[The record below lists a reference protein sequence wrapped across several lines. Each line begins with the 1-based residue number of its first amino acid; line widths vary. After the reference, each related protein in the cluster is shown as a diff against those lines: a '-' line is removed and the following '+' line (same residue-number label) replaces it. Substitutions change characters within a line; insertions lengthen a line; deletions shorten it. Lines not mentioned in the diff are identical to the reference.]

1 LDALEKEREMN
12 FKAAIFDMDG
22 LLLDTENVC
31 KGIFEKA
38 CEALGVPFLEEKYLS
53 IIGCNSKTI
62 HAKLGEAYA
71 GIIDYKVINEEW
83 RQRYTSVVFHQ
94 AIPKKH
100 GVIELLDWL
109 ASKNIPIAV
118 ATSTHRD
125 VAEKKLKLAG
135 LDGYFNCLATGCEV
149 TRGKPDP
156 EIYHL
161 AAKRLG
167 VASEHCLAFE
177 DSNNGVKAAVA
188 AAMHT
193 YQVPDLVAP
202 CEDVKALNVQT
213 RTSLFEVYQE
223 LSGSYLT
230 R

>member
-1 LDALEKEREMN
+1 MN

-31 KGIFEKA
+31 KRIFEKA
-38 CEALGVPFLEEKYLS
+38 CNTLGVPFLEESYLS

-62 HAKLGEAYA
+62 HAKLGEAYHD
-71 GIIDYKVINEEW
+71 IIDYKVINEEW
-83 RQRYTSVVFHQ
+83 RKSYDSVVFHQ

-109 ASKNIPIAV
+109 KSKDIPLAV
-118 ATSTHRD
+118 ATSTHRN
-125 VAEKKLKLAG
+125 VAEVKLKLAG
-135 LDGYFNCLATGCEV
+135 LDSYFDCLATGCEV

-161 AAKRLG
+161 AASRLG

-188 AAMHT
+188 ASMHT
-193 YQVPDLVAP
+193 YQIPDLVAP
-202 CEDVKALNVQT
+202 CDDVKALNAQT

-223 LSGSYLT
+223 LSDSYT
-230 R
+230 IA

>member
-1 LDALEKEREMN
+1 MN
-12 FKAAIFDMDG
+12 YKAAIFDMDG

-38 CEALGVPFLEEKYLS
+38 CDTLGVPFLEDKYLS

-71 GIIDYKVINEEW
+71 DYIDYKVINDEW
-83 RQRYTSVVFHQ
+83 RRNYTNVVLHQ

-100 GVIELLDWL
+100 GVVELLDWF
-109 ASKNIPIAV
+109 ASNNLPLAV

-125 VAEKKLKLAG
+125 VAEIKLKLAG
-135 LDGYFNCLATGCEV
+135 LDGYFDCLATGCEV

-161 AAKRLG
+161 AAQRLG
-167 VASEHCLAFE
+167 VASKDCLAFE

-188 AAMHT
+188 ASMQT
-193 YQVPDLVAP
+193 YQVPDLVSP
-202 CEDVKALNVQT
+202 CEEVRAMNVQP
-213 RTSLFEVYQE
+213 RTSLFQIYEE
-223 LSGSYLT
+223 LSHAP
-230 R
+230 